1 MRNQDFM
8 DALNML
14 SFMYGV
20 ANYQENLTQNDKA
33 ELMQKLDQ
41 QTSDILTKLQNEIE
55 TQNSM
60 LEEIRETLKRLC
72 ENENRTNYRLP

>member
-1 MRNQDFM
+1 
-8 DALNML
+8 ML

-41 QTSDILTKLQNEIE
+41 QTTDILEKVHKELE

-60 LEEIRETLKRLC
+60 LREIRDTLKRL
-72 ENENRTNYRLP
+72 EGK